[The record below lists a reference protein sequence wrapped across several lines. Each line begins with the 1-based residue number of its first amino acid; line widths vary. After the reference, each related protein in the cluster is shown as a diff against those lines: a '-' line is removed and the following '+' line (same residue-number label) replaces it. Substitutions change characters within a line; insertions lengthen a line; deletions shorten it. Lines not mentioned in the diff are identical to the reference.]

1 MLVLQIAFKV
11 IIYIYTNMFVYILY
25 IVLLDNC
32 SKLTDHFG
40 IKLSNEAK
48 KVFSSYLFV
57 LYVHVSYDNVIQ

>member
-1 MLVLQIAFKV
+1 
-11 IIYIYTNMFVYILY
+11 MFVYILY